1 VKGFGYRPITT
12 VEPLTGAGVR
22 KPPGKEPAGMGT
34 CDQAGSVTERLV
46 ELAGMAGRGNT
57 RAKSLRQGKN
67 DGEESAPPQRAGMDL
82 E

>member
-12 VEPLTGAGVR
+12 VEPLSGAGVR
-22 KPPGKEPAGMGT
+22 KPAGKEPAGMGT
-34 CDQAGSVTERLV
+34 YERAAIATERVV
-46 ELAGMAGRGNT
+46 ELSGMAGRGNT
-57 RAKSLRQGKN
+57 RARCVRQGKN

>member
-1 VKGFGYRPITT
+1 
-12 VEPLTGAGVR
+12 
-22 KPPGKEPAGMGT
+22 MGT